1 MCFAAT
7 FCRYNMGSP
16 SVNQLSWEDCCAACA
31 SDTNCAAWTWH
42 KLFGAEPP
50 RKPKCFLSAAK
61 NVKAHSGGVD
71 TCTSVP
77 VYLFPRREHA
87 YHPIVRV
94 HTVQSTSVRSF
105 APPPLPL
112 RCTRCGSPPAYDT
125 QHYDSLTTHNT
136 HLLRFP
142 QDSPLL
148 SIPTQWSTLLLTSSI
163 YNPLPPTPPNS
174 LYPLSLSF
182 LRGWLQGPI
191 AVADTTSTTIAITT
205 SPTSPATIA
214 TASSNHT
221 QATCA
226 KQEATK
232 HCIVRKSCCAI

>member
-105 APPPLPL
+105 AHPPSLSAARVVVL
-112 RCTRCGSPPAYDT
+112 H
-125 QHYDSLTTHNT
+125 QHMTHNT
-136 HLLRFP
+136 MTH
-142 QDSPLL
+142 SPL
-148 SIPTQWSTLLLTSSI
+148 
-163 YNPLPPTPPNS
+163 
-174 LYPLSLSF
+174 
-182 LRGWLQGPI
+182 
-191 AVADTTSTTIAITT
+191 TTRTF
-205 SPTSPATIA
+205 
-214 TASSNHT
+214 
-221 QATCA
+221 
-226 KQEATK
+226 
-232 HCIVRKSCCAI
+232 